1 MDHPISAVLLAAG
14 LSRRMGR
21 PKQLL
26 PLGDRPAIV
35 RCLESIREA
44 MIDDVVVVV
53 GTNADDIVA
62 AIDAF
67 PVAIARN
74 EDPGSDMSQSL
85 RVGLAEVSPVTS
97 GVFVC
102 LADQP
107 MVRSETLIRMCLCH
121 LEKPGM
127 IIIPVFHGEKGHP
140 PLLPKEIIAEIDVVP
155 TLRDLIERH
164 SGKVYHLEMTDKG
177 IVLDMDTWEDYQG
190 MIERF
195 SSPAT
200 MDN

>member
-1 MDHPISAVLLAAG
+1 
-14 LSRRMGR
+14 MGR

-127 IIIPVFHGEKGHP
+127 IIIPVFQGEKGHP

>member
-1 MDHPISAVLLAAG
+1 MDRPISAVLLAAG

-26 PLGDRPAIV
+26 SLGGRPAIV
-35 RCLESIREA
+35 RCLENISGA
-44 MIDDVVVVV
+44 MIDDIVVVV

-62 AIDAF
+62 AIDAL
-67 PVAIARN
+67 PVTIARN
-74 EDPGSDMSQSL
+74 KDPESDMSQSL
-85 RVGLAEVSPVTS
+85 RVGLAKVSPVAS

-164 SGKVYHLEMTDKG
+164 SGIVYHLEMADKG
-177 IVLDMDTWEDYQG
+177 IVIDMDTWEDYQG

-195 SSPAT
+195 FSPAT